1 MTTRCPWAGSDPLY
15 LRYHDSEW
23 GVPVHDDRHF
33 FEMLVLEGAQAGLAW
48 ITILR
53 KREGYR
59 DAFDGFDPA
68 VVARYDDRRV
78 ETLLGNPAIVRN
90 RLKVGSAVANA
101 RAFLRVQEEHG
112 SFDRYVWRFVDGRP
126 RQNAWRGMGRGP
138 RRDARVAGAEP
149 GPEAPRLPL
158 RWPHH
163 LLRVHAGDGAR
174 ERPPRR
180 LLPPGGA
187 CAIAPATRPT
197 RDLRR
202 SRRTSRSAHDC
213 FRREQPYP

>member
-78 ETLLGNPAIVRN
+78 EALLGNPAIVRN

-101 RAFLRVQEEHG
+101 RAFLRVQDEHG

-126 RQNAWRGMGRGP
+126 RQNAWRGMDEVP
-138 RRDARVAGAEP
+138 AET
-149 GPEAPRLPL
+149 PESRALS
-158 RWPHH
+158 
-163 LLRVHAGDGAR
+163 
-174 ERPPRR
+174 
-180 LLPPGGA
+180 
-187 CAIAPATRPT
+187 
-197 RDLRR
+197 RDLKRR
-202 SRRTSRSAHDC
+202 GFRFVGPTICYAFMQATGLVNDHLVDC
-213 FRREQPYP
+213 FRRAALAR